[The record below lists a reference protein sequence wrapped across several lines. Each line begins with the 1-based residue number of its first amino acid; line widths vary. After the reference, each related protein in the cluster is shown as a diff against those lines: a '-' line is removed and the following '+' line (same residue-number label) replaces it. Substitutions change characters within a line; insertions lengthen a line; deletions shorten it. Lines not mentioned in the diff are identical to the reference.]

1 MLLFQDN
8 DEICIQL
15 GLCNSTNVAAVG
27 RVSLTAKPQSPEAG
41 ILCVICEFVMKE
53 LESILINN
61 ATEVRYPPTSD
72 LSTLVCS
79 IYVVNTIELCAVIV
93 VV

>member
-61 ATEVRYPPTSD
+61 ATEAEIESALDKVCGLLPSTIRKDVR
-72 LSTLVCS
+72 
-79 IYVVNTIELCAVIV
+79 I
-93 VV
+93 